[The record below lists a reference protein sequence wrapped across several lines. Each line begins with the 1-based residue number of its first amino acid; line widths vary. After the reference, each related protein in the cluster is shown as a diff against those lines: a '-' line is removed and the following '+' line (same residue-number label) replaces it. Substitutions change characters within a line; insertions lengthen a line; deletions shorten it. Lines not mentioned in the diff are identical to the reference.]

1 MEDFGPNRYI
11 QRRPMAV
18 RKRPMTA
25 AEAIVSVAVIWLLA
39 GTAFS
44 AYMWALEY
52 VGRLYSQL
60 N

>member
-1 MEDFGPNRYI
+1 MNDYGPNRYI
-11 QRRPMAV
+11 KRRPMAV
-18 RKRPMTA
+18 RKTSITPAKLVT
-25 AEAIVSVAVIWLLA
+25 VAVMWLIA
-39 GTAFS
+39 GTLFS